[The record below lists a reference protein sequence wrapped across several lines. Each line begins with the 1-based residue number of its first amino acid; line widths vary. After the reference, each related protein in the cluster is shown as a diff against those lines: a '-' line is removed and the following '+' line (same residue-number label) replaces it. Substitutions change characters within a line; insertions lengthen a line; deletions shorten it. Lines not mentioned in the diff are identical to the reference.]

1 MVCQDLPDYTRKVI
15 IEYTGGFVGLEEL
28 ATRLGFIA
36 PFNLQGNLVM
46 MEDFET
52 EATEWYLTPGGGLST
67 VTRQTRH
74 KWSGNWAIELF
85 TDDVGGAVSQVARAV
100 HYPGDL
106 KYGLFGR
113 FMWDDAIQDVILGC
127 TVFTGTRQIE
137 VWVQYIGAIN
147 ALNIWDST
155 GGYVPIDA
163 AFDLHNAL
171 LTWYPL
177 LLVFDTATEMWVS
190 LRIGGYSID
199 LSTYALDAVGLVA
212 SPYIWIVASNG
223 AYLGTGHT
231 SYVDDIVLTK
241 NVP

>member
-15 IEYTGGFVGLEEL
+15 IEYTGGFIGLEEL

-36 PFNLQGNLVM
+36 PFNLQGNVVM

-52 EATEWYLTPGGGLST
+52 EETEWTLTPFGGLST

-85 TDDVGGAVSQVARAV
+85 TDDVAGALSQVGREV
-100 HYPGDL
+100 YYPGDL

-113 FMWDDAIQDVILGC
+113 FMWDDTAQYVIFGC
-127 TVFTGTRQIE
+127 TIWTGSRQLEI
-137 VWVQYIGAIN
+137 WVRYNVATNTLQ
-147 ALNIWDST
+147 IWDST
-155 GGYVPIDA
+155 GGYVTIDP
-163 AFDLHNAL
+163 AFLLHDATL
-171 LTWYPL
+171 IWYPL
-177 LLVFDTATEMWVS
+177 LLIFDTATEMWVS
-190 LRIGGYSID
+190 LQIGDYSFD
-199 LSTYALDAVGLVA
+199 LTAYALDASDLVA
-212 SPYIWIVASNG
+212 SPYIWIVASNT
-223 AYLGTGHT
+223 AIAGTGYT